1 MDGKIALEEHWAI
14 DETLNI
20 AGQPIGAG
28 ETRRLLVDFRD
39 RRLTDMDTNGIEL
52 AILGLNSPALQAI
65 LVPAEAANVAYRA
78 NNILA
83 DEIAHNP
90 RRFAGFAGLPMQD
103 TEAAARELT
112 RCVTDLG
119 FKGAMVNCFTQR
131 QMPDSAIYFDLPEF
145 RPFWATV
152 AELDVPIYLHPR
164 LTIPSRA
171 KSYEGHPWLY
181 SPVWDFGSET
191 ALQALRL
198 IGSGLFDEFPNLQ
211 IVLGHLGE
219 RIPFDMW
226 RIDNLMNKLP
236 VKHAAKK
243 PVSHYMRNN
252 FHLTTSGQSH
262 DTPFHCA
269 LAEMGPLRIMFSVD
283 YPFEEMAPAASWFD
297 NTALSDADRT
307 QIGRTNAIRLF
318 KLSLD

>member
-1 MDGKIALEEHWAI
+1 MHGKIALEEHWVI
-14 DETLNI
+14 DGAFDI
-20 AGQPIGAG
+20 ASHFGTADW
-28 ETRRLLVDFRD
+28 RLSVDSRD

-65 LVPAEAANVAYRA
+65 LDSAEAANVARKA
-78 NNILA
+78 NDILA
-83 DEIAHNP
+83 DEIARNF
-90 RRFAGFAGLPMQD
+90 RRFAGFAGLPMQNPE
-103 TEAAARELT
+103 EASRELT
-112 RCVTDLG
+112 RCVTELG

-131 QMPDSAIYFDLPEF
+131 QVPESAVYFDLPEF

-152 AELDVPIYLHPR
+152 AKLDVPFYLHPR

-171 KSYEGHPWLY
+171 KSYEGHSWLY
-181 SPVWDFGSET
+181 SPAWDFGSET

-219 RIPFDMW
+219 RIPFDMR
-226 RIDNLMNKLP
+226 RIDNLMKILP
-236 VKHAAKK
+236 VKHSAKK

-252 FHLTTSGQSH
+252 FHVTTSGQFH
-262 DTPFHCA
+262 DAPFHCA
-269 LAEMGPLRIMFSVD
+269 LAEMGPARIMFSVD
-283 YPFEEMAPAASWFD
+283 YPFEEMAAAATWFD
-297 NTALSDADRT
+297 NTTLSDTDRI
-307 QIGRTNAIRLF
+307 QIGRTNAIKLF

>member
-1 MDGKIALEEHWAI
+1 MHGKIALEEHWVI
-14 DETLNI
+14 DGAFDI
-20 AGQPIGAG
+20 ASHFGTADW
-28 ETRRLLVDFRD
+28 RLSVDSRD

-65 LVPAEAANVAYRA
+65 LDSAEAANVARKA
-78 NNILA
+78 NDILA
-83 DEIAHNP
+83 DEIARNF
-90 RRFAGFAGLPMQD
+90 RRFAGFAGLPMQNPE
-103 TEAAARELT
+103 EASRELT
-112 RCVTDLG
+112 RCVTELG

-131 QMPDSAIYFDLPEF
+131 QVPVSAVYFDLPEF

-152 AELDVPIYLHPR
+152 AKLDVPFYLHPR

-171 KSYEGHPWLY
+171 KSYEGHSWLY
-181 SPVWDFGSET
+181 SPAWDFGSET

-219 RIPFDMW
+219 RIPFDMR
-226 RIDNLMNKLP
+226 RIDNLMKILP
-236 VKHAAKK
+236 VKHSAKK

-252 FHLTTSGQSH
+252 FHVTTSGQFH
-262 DTPFHCA
+262 DAPFHCA
-269 LAEMGPLRIMFSVD
+269 LAEMGPARIMFSVD
-283 YPFEEMAPAASWFD
+283 YPFEEMAAAATWFD
-297 NTALSDADRT
+297 NTTLSDTDRI
-307 QIGRTNAIRLF
+307 QIGRTNAIKLF